1 MNRIN
6 KEQLKKLYE
15 APEPTGKRAF
25 FRGLELK
32 PLNIGKI
39 LWMQCRYI
47 SWWEWILSFF
57 VLGGTVILEFFYGKY
72 VLGVILSVV
81 PLFAVIGVSDSVRS
95 VTWGMS
101 ELEMSARFSLKS
113 IVLAR
118 MVVAGIVNA
127 VLELLFAFLAGGDF
141 GKNVLYLMVPF
152 LISAYGS
159 LILVRKIPGRDGVY
173 ACAAFGITVGIA
185 ASFSALQLSWLYQAQ
200 YTGFWLLAVCFLLC
214 LTFVESKRNI
224 RNLEEIVWN

>member
-32 PLNIGKI
+32 PLNTGKI

-47 SWWEWILSFF
+47 SWWEWILSVF
-57 VLGGTVILEFFYGKY
+57 VLGGTVILEFFYGKN
-72 VLGVILSVV
+72 VLGILLSVV

-159 LILVRKIPGRDGVY
+159 LILVRTIPGKDGIY
-173 ACAAFGITVGIA
+173 ACAGLGAFVSA
-185 ASFSALQLSWLYQAQ
+185 MMEFSILQYSWIYQTR
-200 YTGFWLLAVCFLLC
+200 YTGIWFAVVC
-214 LTFVESKRNI
+214 LIMYLIIKEGKRNI
-224 RNLEEIVWN
+224 RKMEELVWN